1 MAGGLETNIE
11 EGDIYQL
18 PGEGDE
24 EEGGALDL
32 PSVLRRIR
40 EVARVL
46 DNFKA
51 LRDLKRSRSEYTD
64 QVNLLVICLK
74 ALL

>member
-1 MAGGLETNIE
+1 MAGQLQTNIE

-24 EEGGALDL
+24 EEGGAPDL
-32 PSVLRRIR
+32 PSILRRIR

-46 DNFKA
+46 DNFKV
-51 LRDLKRSRSEYTD
+51 LRDAKRSRSEYLD
-64 QVNLLVICLK
+64 QV
-74 ALL
+74 